1 MMMSMMLVEKRMM
14 TEAGRKEFHLRYL
27 KRRRRIAM
35 IAGMI
40 GMYYFDSYMNNRRGE
55 YLRKLI

>member
-1 MMMSMMLVEKRMM
+1 MMSMMFVEKRMRAK
-14 TEAGRKEFHLRYL
+14 AGRKEFHLRYL

-40 GMYYFDSYMNNRRGE
+40 GMYYFDSYMNNWRGE
-55 YLRKLI
+55 